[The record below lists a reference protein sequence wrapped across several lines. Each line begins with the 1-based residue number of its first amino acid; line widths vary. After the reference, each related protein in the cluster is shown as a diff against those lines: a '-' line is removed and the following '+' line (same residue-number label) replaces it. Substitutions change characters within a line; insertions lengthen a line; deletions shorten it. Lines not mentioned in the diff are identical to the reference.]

1 MAFNISTFKSLA
13 LPTGGARPSLFQVT
27 LADPPGI
34 PLAAKTKFTFTC
46 RAAQLPQSSVGTIEI
61 PYFGRKIKIAG
72 DRVFQNWQVTVM
84 NDEDFSVR
92 DMMEAWSNHL
102 NTHETNIRRTP
113 TENSYKSEMEVIQF
127 GKGGPSGDSAIPIRT
142 YKLIGAFPTVVS
154 PIALDWNT
162 TDQIETFDVTFE
174 YDYWLP
180 VTTAS
185 GASTSYTGLEAGAG
199 GGGAFGGPR

>member
-34 PLAAKTKFTFTC
+34 PLNAKTKFTFTC
-46 RAAQLPQSSVGTIEI
+46 RAAQLPASTLGTIEV

-84 NDEDFSVR
+84 NDEDFDVR
-92 DMMEAWSNHL
+92 NMMETWSNYL
-102 NTHETNIRRTP
+102 NTHETNIRRTS
-113 TENSYKSEMEVIQF
+113 TEAQYKSEMEVIQF
-127 GKGGPSGDSAIPIRT
+127 SKGGPSGDGSIPIRS
-142 YKLIGAFPTVVS
+142 YRLIGAFPTVIS

-180 VTTAS
+180 GTTTQAT
-185 GASTSYTGLEAGAG
+185 GTYTGLENG
-199 GGGAFGGPR
+199 GV